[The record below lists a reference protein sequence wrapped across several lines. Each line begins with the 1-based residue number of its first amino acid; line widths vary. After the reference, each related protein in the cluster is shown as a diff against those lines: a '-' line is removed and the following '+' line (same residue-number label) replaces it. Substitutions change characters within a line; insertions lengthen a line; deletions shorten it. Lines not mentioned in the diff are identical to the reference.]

1 MKHNT
6 NTTANTKRNTTTA
19 TTAAKVAT
27 KVAKDAGK
35 MDTAATMDA
44 AAVLAAAKDTA
55 MDCHTCKEI
64 AAKFAALVAM
74 YGKGNAIAIQAAA
87 KQLVKDTN
95 AATAAAAMDVRAY
108 LNDGAK
114 VAAAVVAAYLNDER
128 DGKPFFTLVY
138 DSCGRNLY
146 TLVGRYSSL
155 VAEKDGNI
163 VPLVKVSYKDTDN
176 ARKVAYK
183 PRNLAA
189 VGGYLAALKQAVN
202 NAKRVALGAPLAKVQ
217 TKVDAAAVTWAV
229 AEDVNGNS

>member
-1 MKHNT
+1 MEHNT
-6 NTTANTKRNTTTA
+6 NTTNTAKRNTTTA
-19 TTAAKVAT
+19 TTAAKVAA
-27 KVAKDAGK
+27 KKAKDAGK

-44 AAVLAAAKDTA
+44 ATVLAAAKDTA
-55 MDCHTCKEI
+55 QGCHTCKEI

-74 YGKGNAIAIQAAA
+74 HGKGNAIAIQAAA

-108 LNDGAK
+108 INDGAK
-114 VAAAVVAAYLNDER
+114 VAAAVVAAYLSEDRN
-128 DGKPFFTLVY
+128 GKQFFTLVY

-146 TLVGRYSSL
+146 TLVSRYSSL
-155 VAEKDGNI
+155 VAEKDGNP
-163 VPLVKVSYKDTDN
+163 VPLVKVSYKDTNN
-176 ARKVAYK
+176 ARKVVYK

-202 NAKRVALGAPLAKVQ
+202 NAKRHALGLSLAKIQ
-217 TKVDAAAVTWAV
+217 TKVDAAAVTWKV